1 MREGTGVGDAGETVK
16 VTTTLTLDAMAGLF
30 IVTVTVPEPEPA
42 GRTVRTVAA
51 AMQLVAVM
59 ALPTA
64 SGAADEADRPLVRV
78 RTAEPFVAEAVA
90 VTIAAVVYVGA
101 KVGDTVGA
109 DEGLALGLGVG
120 LSGT

>member
-16 VTTTLTLDAMAGLF
+16 VTTTLGLDDAMAGLF
-30 IVTVTVPEPEPA
+30 IVTVTEPEPEPEPA

-64 SGAADEADRPLVRV
+64 S
-78 RTAEPFVAEAVA
+78 
-90 VTIAAVVYVGA
+90 
-101 KVGDTVGA
+101 
-109 DEGLALGLGVG
+109 
-120 LSGT
+120 